1 MLPSGA
7 NTPTQGDSASIPAAG
22 VQGSNGERND
32 NRGKER
38 VANLEDQRNR
48 RIPSD
53 RQRELARIRERSREA
68 DAPPRDSHRPA
79 LPADREADNVI
90 DLLSS
95 SDDDVISIED
105 NQSPSP
111 PPQERESENTNNQMV
126 VRPAPAAHADSASH
140 HTSEEESEGE
150 EDYEDNYDGYEED
163 EDDYVSYDPWLN
175 PEMYVSHYPPVIST
189 LDFMNWLRAFQMP
202 REEEDED
209 EEDSSN
215 EEEEESNSGSCIDIL
230 ESSEDEI
237 VDVTKDD
244 KEEKEEKSPL

>member
-1 MLPSGA
+1 M
-7 NTPTQGDSASIPAAG
+7 PTAG
-22 VQGSNGERND
+22 VQGSNSERND

-38 VANLEDQRNR
+38 VANLEDQQNR
-48 RIPSD
+48 RTPPD
-53 RQRELARIRERSREA
+53 RQREPARIRERSREA
-68 DAPPRDSHRPA
+68 DARPRDSHRPA

-105 NQSPSP
+105 NQSPDL
-111 PPQERESENTNNQMV
+111 PPQQRESENADNQMV
-126 VRPAPAAHADSASH
+126 VRPAPAAHPDSSPH
-140 HTSEEESEGE
+140 HTSEEESEDE
-150 EDYEDNYDGYEED
+150 EDYENNYDGYEDD
-163 EDDYVSYDPWLN
+163 EDAFIPYDPWLN
-175 PEMYVSHYPPVIST
+175 PEMYISHYPPMIST
-189 LDFMNWLRAFQMP
+189 LDFMNWLRVLQMP

-209 EEDSSN
+209 EEDNSN
-215 EEEEESNSGSCIDIL
+215 EEEEESNSESCIDIL